1 VTDLFKEVLSEI
13 RKLSARE
20 DGALTSES
28 FLAVVDQ
35 AGLEPD
41 QIDELYSLIEAA
53 GIRFA
58 DESEGTDAEAG
69 TDEEDASASE
79 EDESVSSTAAEDS
92 IRLYLKEIG
101 RYPLLSADEET
112 RLARMICAG
121 EDSAKEC
128 LCESNLRLVV
138 SIAKKYTGRGLPF
151 LDLIQEGNIGLLRAV
166 EKFDYTRG
174 FKFSTYDTWWIRQAI
189 TRAIADQ
196 GRIIRVPV
204 HMVENINRLI
214 RLQRRLIQE
223 LGRDLSEDELASLS
237 DLPVVRIRQIM
248 QASFDPV
255 SIDKPVGEEEDS
267 ILGDFIPDQDSL
279 SPVAQVEAKLLKE
292 QLNELVHELTPREE
306 QVIRM
311 RFGLDDGSQ
320 RTLEEVGQH
329 FHVTRE
335 RIRQIEAKAL
345 RKLRHPTRSRKI
357 KDALE

>member
-1 VTDLFKEVLSEI
+1 MADLFKEVLAEV
-13 RKLSARE
+13 RRLSQQA
-20 DGALTSES
+20 DGLMTSES
-28 FLAVVDQ
+28 FMAIVDQ

-41 QIDELYSLIEAA
+41 QIDELYSLMEAA
-53 GIRFA
+53 GIRLV
-58 DESEGTDAEAG
+58 DEVDLSATE
-69 TDEEDASASE
+69 TDEEPE
-79 EDESVSSTAAEDS
+79 EPDEEVKEGATTAEDS
-92 IRLYLKEIG
+92 TRLYLKEIG
-101 RYPLLSADEET
+101 RFPLLTSEEET
-112 RLARMICAG
+112 KLAQMICAG
-121 EDSAKEC
+121 EDSAKQC

-174 FKFSTYDTWWIRQAI
+174 FKFSTYATWWIRQAI

-223 LGRDLSEDELASLS
+223 LGRDLSEDELSNLS
-237 DLPVVRIRQIM
+237 DLPVIRIRQIM
-248 QASFDPV
+248 QASLEPV

-267 ILGDFIPDQDSL
+267 HLGDFIPDLDSL
-279 SPVAQVEAKLLKE
+279 SPAAQVEAKLLKE
-292 QLNELVHELTPREE
+292 QLNELVHELSPREE

-311 RFGLDDGSQ
+311 RFGLDDSAPH
-320 RTLEEVGQH
+320 TLEEVGQH

-357 KDALE
+357 KDAID

>member
-1 VTDLFKEVLSEI
+1 MTELFKEVLAEI
-13 RKLSARE
+13 RRLSLQE
-20 DGALTSES
+20 DGQLTSES
-28 FLAVVDQ
+28 FMAIVDQ

-41 QIDELYSLIEAA
+41 QIDELYSLMETA
-53 GIRFA
+53 GIRLVDEA
-58 DESEGTDAEAG
+58 DLSASDV
-69 TDEEDASASE
+69 DEEPVEPDE
-79 EDESVSSTAAEDS
+79 EVKEGPTTAEDS
-92 IRLYLKEIG
+92 TRLYLKEIG
-101 RYPLLSADEET
+101 RFPLLSPEEET
-112 RLARMICAG
+112 KLAQMICAG
-121 EDSAKEC
+121 EDSAKQC

-174 FKFSTYDTWWIRQAI
+174 FKFSTYATWWIRQAI

-223 LGRDLSEDELASLS
+223 LGRDLSEEELSNLS
-237 DLPVVRIRQIM
+237 DLPVIRIRQIM
-248 QASFDPV
+248 QASLEPV

-267 ILGDFIPDQDSL
+267 HLGDFIPDLDSL
-279 SPVAQVEAKLLKE
+279 SPAAQVEAKLLKE
-292 QLNELVHELTPREE
+292 QLNELVHELSPREE

-311 RFGLDDGSQ
+311 RFGLDDGSPH
-320 RTLEEVGQH
+320 TLEEVGQH

-357 KDALE
+357 KDAID